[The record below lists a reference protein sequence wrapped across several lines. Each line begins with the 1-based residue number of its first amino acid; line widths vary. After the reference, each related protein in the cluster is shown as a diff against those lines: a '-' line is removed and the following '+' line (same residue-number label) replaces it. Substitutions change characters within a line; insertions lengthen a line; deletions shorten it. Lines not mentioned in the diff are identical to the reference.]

1 MKAIKFVM
9 LLIVAVSLF
18 VSCSPKPAGETET
31 EIITAEEALQ
41 LVENNSSAVL
51 VDTRTMPEY
60 NEGHIEGAVNIS
72 RADIVV
78 MSPHPALLAPPE
90 KIEKNLGRRGISNDT
105 LVIAYD
111 ANLMDAPRLWWTLKV
126 YGHDKVKVVSGG
138 YEALQAAGAALSD
151 KAPSVTAVEFQ
162 AQEADS
168 SMLLDAKTVRAHVN
182 EPDQSVVLIDTRS
195 VDEHLQGHIP
205 GSLHIDYRENCF
217 RDGTFR
223 PVDQIQ
229 IRYLEE
235 GIDFDK
241 EIWLYCHTSIRATP
255 TFLALYNAGYRN
267 IRVYDGAWVE
277 WTANPMNPVH
287 VPESNIQLQE
297 PDMS

>member
-1 MKAIKFVM
+1 MKAIKVVV
-9 LLIVAVSLF
+9 LLAVAVSLF
-18 VSCSPKPAGETET
+18 VSCSPKPAGETGT

-41 LVENNSSAVL
+41 LVGNNSSAVL

-60 NEGHIEGAVNIS
+60 NEGHIEGAVNVS
-72 RADIVV
+72 RAEIVV

-90 KIEKNLGRRGISNDT
+90 KIEKNLGGKGISNDT

-138 YEALQAAGAALSD
+138 YEALQAAGAAVSD
-151 KAPSVTAVEFQ
+151 KAPSVTSAEFQ

-168 SMLLDAKTVRAHVN
+168 SMLIDAKTVRAHVN

-195 VDEHLQGHIP
+195 EDEHLQGHIP
-205 GSLHIDYRENCF
+205 GSLHIDYAGNFF

-223 PVDQIQ
+223 PKDQIQ
-229 IRYLEE
+229 IKYLEE

-287 VPESNIQLQE
+287 VPEGNIQLRE